1 VEHVTDFAT
10 EALTDEACDTAIGGG
25 FSDLEMDAWAGFLRT
40 HASLVRELDEELQRE
55 HDLPLSSYD
64 VLVQLSAADGSEMR
78 MSQVADAVLLS
89 RSGLSRLVARLVDQ
103 GLVERRECASDG
115 RGALA
120 CLTAEGRARLDDAR
134 ETHREGVRRRFL
146 SRLSDAQQRQL
157 ASAWRRIRDA
167 A

>member
-1 VEHVTDFAT
+1 VSDVVTKTVTD
-10 EALTDEACDTAIGGG
+10 EVCETAIGGG

-40 HASLVRELDEELQRE
+40 HATLVRELDDELTRE

-64 VLVQLSAADGSEMR
+64 VLVQLSSAPGGEMR
-78 MSQVADAVLLS
+78 MSQLADAVLLS

-115 RGALA
+115 RGANA
-120 CLTAEGRARLDDAR
+120 CLTDLGRRRLDDAR
-134 ETHREGVRRRFL
+134 ETHRLGVRERFL

-157 ASAWRRIRDA
+157 AAAWRRIADA
-167 A
+167 S